1 MASGAMLPEFDI
13 ADVEGRSARAF
24 KSMLAAKL
32 GIPEVQ
38 TFRFFS
44 EEDSQQI
51 EVMRCFFWADSM
63 KLKVLRFFEF
73 CPLDCHED
81 EKMNEA
87 CRRNDS
93 VALEKL
99 LQKDGSA
106 PLRLA
111 ERATGWWFGT
121 FLFSYILGIIIPT
134 DYYFSEGLKPPT
146 S

>member
-51 EVMRCFFWADSM
+51 EDDEVFF
-63 KLKVLRFFEF
+63 LGRF
-73 CPLDCHED
+73 HETQGF
-81 EKMNEA
+81 A
-87 CRRNDS
+87 
-93 VALEKL
+93 
-99 LQKDGSA
+99 
-106 PLRLA
+106 
-111 ERATGWWFGT
+111 F
-121 FLFSYILGIIIPT
+121 F
-134 DYYFSEGLKPPT
+134 
-146 S
+146 